1 MNYID
6 ALLIVVM
13 LLTIWSCIVRG
24 FLFSA
29 VELLTWA
36 GSLILA
42 FIVNKPLAALIA
54 DVLPTLAVWSAP
66 ITFVVS
72 AIFIKLMLDL
82 IFQSLL
88 LRIPPGVHHHFL
100 NKLLGI
106 IPGII
111 NGLLWAMFLS
121 AFLLLLPLGS
131 GIAGRV
137 QESRLSNPLLS
148 EATWLG
154 QKFSVIFAEALNQ
167 SAMKMP
173 ARVGKEES
181 IKLSFTV
188 QKPQVRSDLEVRM
201 LALVNM
207 ERKKH
212 GLKSLTG
219 DPEMTTVARK
229 HSKDMFGRGY
239 FSHIS
244 PEGFT
249 PFDRMA
255 RDGVTFLTAG
265 ENLALAQTLTIAH
278 NGLMKSPGHRANILN
293 PAFGRLGIGILDG
306 GIYGFMVTQ
315 NFRN

>member
-1 MNYID
+1 
-6 ALLIVVM
+6 
-13 LLTIWSCIVRG
+13 
-24 FLFSA
+24 
-29 VELLTWA
+29 
-36 GSLILA
+36 
-42 FIVNKPLAALIA
+42 
-54 DVLPTLAVWSAP
+54 
-66 ITFVVS
+66 
-72 AIFIKLMLDL
+72 
-82 IFQSLL
+82 
-88 LRIPPGVHHHFL
+88 
-100 NKLLGI
+100 
-106 IPGII
+106 
-111 NGLLWAMFLS
+111 
-121 AFLLLLPLGS
+121 
-131 GIAGRV
+131 
-137 QESRLSNPLLS
+137 
-148 EATWLG
+148 
-154 QKFSVIFAEALNQ
+154 
-167 SAMKMP
+167 
-173 ARVGKEES
+173 
-181 IKLSFTV
+181 
-188 QKPQVRSDLEVRM
+188 M

-239 FSHIS
+239 FSHTS